1 MTATNHVRRLDHVN
15 IRTEDMAESVRFYE
29 RLLGLSPSIPPG
41 IGDIKVTWMCDRG
54 DMPVIHL
61 TEPFSGET
69 RFDGDDT
76 GRLHHVAFD
85 CDGHDAIV
93 ARLADMALPYEVN
106 VVASIGLRQIFAMD
120 PNGVRLELNFRE
132 D

>member
-15 IRTEDMAESVRFYE
+15 IRTEDMARSVRFYE

-41 IGDIKVTWMCDRG
+41 MGDVKVTWMCDR
-54 DMPVIHL
+54 DDTPVIHL
-61 TEPFSGET
+61 TEPLPSET
-69 RFDGDDT
+69 LFDRDHS

-93 ARLADMALPYEVN
+93 ARLADMALSYEVN
-106 VVASIGLRQIFAMD
+106 VVASIGLQQIFAID

-132 D
+132 G